1 MSRRT
6 SGADTPSRRYAASVT
21 VSWPTVEAELC
32 RIPHVLR
39 AHVVRDASETVRELH
54 IVASPGKPAKQV
66 VRDVQSVAMA
76 SFGIDVDRNVVSVVQ
91 LEDRPHD
98 EQRTQPLETPLDGA
112 APPPAGAP
120 FVPPA
125 RTAEGSSRVLLT
137 GMTLQSHQGR
147 CLVWVVLRSEDRE
160 VTGHG
165 VRPATALGVHRVVA
179 EATLDAL
186 GQLHPDGLAS
196 DIDTVEVRQLGTRRV
211 ALVSVV
217 HRTGGNEDAFL
228 GSATVR
234 AAGDTDAVA
243 RAVLDAMNR
252 RVSR

>member
-1 MSRRT
+1 MS
-6 SGADTPSRRYAASVT
+6 

-54 IVASPGKPAKQV
+54 IVAAPGKPAKQV

-91 LEDRPHD
+91 LEDRPYD
-98 EQRTQPLETPLDGA
+98 AQRTQPLDE
-112 APPPAGAP
+112 APPPVPEPPTPRPTPPPAAP
-120 FVPPA
+120 APEAAFVPPA
-125 RTAEGSSRVLLT
+125 RSAEESSRRVLLT

-147 CLVWVVLRSEDRE
+147 CLVWVVLRADDRE

-165 VRPATALGVHRVVA
+165 VRPATALGVSRVVA

-196 DIDTVEVRQLGTRRV
+196 DIDTVEVRQLGTRRI

-217 HRTGGNEDAFL
+217 HRNGGTEDAFL
-228 GSATVR
+228 GSASVR
-234 AAGDTDAVA
+234 AAGEMDAVA

-252 RVSR
+252 RVSRR